1 MELVYSIVLI
11 ISGFAIGLVGG
22 LVGLVLGVVRYPI
35 IMIVEPTVSITAGTN
50 LGVSTLGA
58 ATAASC
64 ISFNAEA
71 ALNYKKDSVASTVY

>member
-22 LVGLVLGVVRYPI
+22 LGGLVLGVVRYPI
-35 IMIVEPTVSITAGTN
+35 VMNVEPTVSITAGTN

-58 ATAASC
+58 ATAA
-64 ISFNAEA
+64 IRHYHQGNIQLRPLHF
-71 ALNYKKDSVASTVY
+71 